1 MKLKRNYNLMISIC
15 FLIIA
20 FDVSYAFSTR
30 MFSHK
35 NNVNIS
41 KVNKVPKIMEIDTN
55 EDNSKYTLNSND
67 NDDEVISKEAK
78 LIYKVKYINTND
90 SIVEKVQ
97 DAKELVGLKKK
108 DLKNSFIGKDY
119 YLESLHKDEII
130 CAKDVERYVYEK
142 GKYVIGMNNE
152 FLAIYKINE
161 EGKMIFVEN
170 SQNLFGEKAKKISDF
185 SKEFYD
191 ELLFG
196 SKEMQFDTLDEAENI
211 LSDDNS

>member
-1 MKLKRNYNLMISIC
+1 MKLKKNYNLIIIIC

-30 MFSHK
+30 IFSNK
-35 NNVNIS
+35 KDVNIS
-41 KVNKVPKIMEIDTN
+41 KTNKAPKIVGTDTN
-55 EDNSKYTLNSND
+55 DEDSETTLNSND
-67 NDDEVISKEAK
+67 NEVVSKEAK
-78 LIYKVKYINTND
+78 LIYKIKYINTND

-97 DAKELVGLKKK
+97 DAKKLIGMKKE
-108 DLKNSFIGKDY
+108 DLENSYIGKDY
-119 YLESLHKDEII
+119 YLESMRKDEII

-161 EGKMIFVEN
+161 DGKMVFVEN
-170 SQNLFGEKAKKISDF
+170 SQSLFGEKAKRISDF

-196 SKEMQFDTLDEAENI
+196 NKEMQFDTLDEAENI